1 MPLCS
6 GSIPI
11 AVDHVRRDLGLEVV
25 APRPTDPGELF
36 DDVGDVLHLRRVRE
50 IAALLRTHPL
60 VGIPHSRRPASLS
73 LWRCQLHGHTVHI
86 DAAARL

>member
-1 MPLCS
+1 
-6 GSIPI
+6 
-11 AVDHVRRDLGLEVV
+11 
-25 APRPTDPGELF
+25 
-36 DDVGDVLHLRRVRE
+36 VRE